1 MLRKIYQLTAAA
13 LEGQMKQII
22 LYLEIEKDFV
32 VYGVTFYSCGIDY
45 LLCPNIDNPIWIP
58 ANLCKIKDSKLLS
71 HWIICV
77 TYLNEKYKIL
87 YGSFKIQ
94 SIITYAELVTSISH
108 YVGIIERETHDME
121 K

>member
-1 MLRKIYQLTAAA
+1 MLRKIYQLTAAV

-32 VYGVTFYSCGIDY
+32 IYEVTFYSCGIDY
-45 LLCPNIDNPIWIP
+45 LLYPNIGNPIWIP
-58 ANLCKIKDSKLLS
+58 PNLCKTKDSKLSS

-94 SIITYAELVTSISH
+94 SIVSYSELVTSISH
-108 YVGIIERETHDME
+108 YVGIIESETDDME